1 MIMIKSEN
9 VILDKC
15 TSHFKPARRPSQGLT
30 GTCSWAA
37 GKVNFKP
44 RQMGHHC
51 MENPPPLIGKAPFK
65 HFKVLISTENSHGTF
80 MC

>member
-1 MIMIKSEN
+1 MIVIKSEN

-15 TSHFKPARRPSQGLT
+15 NSQYKPPCRPSQGLVR
-30 GTCSWAA
+30 TCSWAA

-44 RQMGHHC
+44 GQMGHNC

-65 HFKVLISTENSHGTF
+65 HLKVLITTENSHGIF